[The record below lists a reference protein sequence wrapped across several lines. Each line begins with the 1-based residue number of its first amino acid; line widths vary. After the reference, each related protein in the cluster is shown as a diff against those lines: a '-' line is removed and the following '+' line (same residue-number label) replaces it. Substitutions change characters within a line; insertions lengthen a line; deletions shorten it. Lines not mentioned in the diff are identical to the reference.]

1 MFYRKKY
8 KTKFSTSLILK
19 RIDKDNFKKNTKTK
33 KNIKQERRRQSWG
46 KKHVKKKK
54 QNKKKMGKAI
64 VLSQHVLEYYLIMN
78 PKGLV

>member
-33 KNIKQERRRQSWG
+33 KNIKQERRRQS
-46 KKHVKKKK
+46 
-54 QNKKKMGKAI
+54 
-64 VLSQHVLEYYLIMN
+64 
-78 PKGLV
+78 